1 MKKSLL
7 LSIAL
12 LWSATG
18 IAKQWTM
25 QECID
30 YALQNNIT
38 LKKGVLSHQISV
50 DAVSQARAALL
61 PSLSA
66 STSQNFSYTPFTE
79 NQTFVSGSQAY
90 QSNNKTS
97 VNGTY
102 SISANWTAWNGNKNY
117 NTLKQQKIAEKQADL
132 QTQISANSIQEQ
144 IIQLYTQILYAKE
157 AVNINKEMLEISKKN
172 LERGREMYRV
182 GSRAKADVVQLEALV
197 ANDEYDIVS
206 SEAQVASYKL
216 QLKQLLEIA
225 GTEDFDVIDPQQAD
239 ALALVTIP
247 GLEDVY
253 NSALA
258 FRPEIKN
265 SALAIESSDLDI
277 KIAKAGWMPTV
288 SLNGSVGSNTN
299 SRSAEAWSKQMKNS
313 FNAGVGLNVSIP
325 IFDNKQTKT
334 AVGRA
339 QLTRQTQELELENQ
353 KKELWKSIE
362 TYWLDATTNQ
372 AKFKSAQVS
381 VESAQTSYDLLS
393 EQYRTGLK
401 AISDV
406 LDGKSTLLQAQQNKL
421 QSKYMTILDIQL
433 LNFYQSAQ

>member
-1 MKKSLL
+1 MKKGILFL
-7 LSIAL
+7 TAMLFAL
-12 LWSATG
+12 TG
-18 IAKQWTM
+18 MAKQWTL

-38 LKKGVLSHQISV
+38 LKKSVLSHQISV

-102 SISANWTAWNGNKNY
+102 GINANWTAWNGNKNY
-117 NTLKQQKIAEKQADL
+117 NTLKQQKIAEKQAEL

-144 IIQLYTQILYAKE
+144 IIQLYTQILFSKE

-182 GSRAKADVVQLEALV
+182 GSKAKADVVQLEALV

-206 SEAQVASYKL
+206 SEAQVSTYKL

-225 GTEDFDVIDPQQAD
+225 GTEEFDVIDPQQAD
-239 ALALVTIP
+239 ALALVSIP

-277 KIAKAGWMPTV
+277 KIAKAGWMPTI

-299 SRSAEAWSKQMKNS
+299 SRSSEAWSKQMKNS
-313 FNAGVGLNVSIP
+313 FNAGAGLNVSIP

-334 AVGRA
+334 AVSRA
-339 QLTRQTQELELENQ
+339 QLTRQSQELELENQ

-381 VESAQTSYDLLS
+381 VSSAQASYDLLS